1 MAKYNDLPLTNFP
14 DTEDTWARMQD
25 ITVNLITVAQQY
37 NALWESGDVTGA
49 NTLLENNPG
58 LINAIFN
65 ADKWNKLRDA
75 IISLERFYLNDVQTF
90 IDRVAQYTIGIKD
103 DAAGDEKITNTYSAN
118 KIDRLT
124 GYYSNS
130 FDIVASDWTSDFI
143 YTHEDASIGED
154 DIVEVYFNSDSYTAV
169 SKAQIRVMSSSGA
182 GNFKLKAKKVP
193 IGTITFDFYKVVKK
207 NG

>member
-58 LINAIFN
+58 LINTIFN

-75 IISLERFYLNDVQTF
+75 IISMERFYLNDVQTF
-90 IDRVAQYTIGIKD
+90 IDRVAQHTVG
-103 DAAGDEKITNTYSAN
+103 
-118 KIDRLT
+118 IDRK
-124 GYYSNS
+124 S
-130 FDIVASDWTSDFI
+130 
-143 YTHEDASIGED
+143 
-154 DIVEVYFNSDSYTAV
+154 
-169 SKAQIRVMSSSGA
+169 
-182 GNFKLKAKKVP
+182 
-193 IGTITFDFYKVVKK
+193 VV
-207 NG
+207 

>member
-103 DAAGDEKITNTYSAN
+103 DATGDEKITNTYSAN

-130 FDIVASDWTSDFI
+130 FDIVVSDWTSDFI
-143 YTHEDASIGED
+143 YTHEDDSIGED

-169 SKAQIRVMSSSGA
+169 SKAQIRVMSGSGA

-193 IGTITFDFYKVVKK
+193 IGTITIDFYKVVKK

>member
-130 FDIVASDWTSDFI
+130 FDIVVSDWTSDFI
-143 YTHEDASIGED
+143 YTHEDDSIGED

-169 SKAQIRVMSSSGA
+169 SKAQIRVMSGSGA

-193 IGTITFDFYKVVKK
+193 IGTITIDFYKVVKK